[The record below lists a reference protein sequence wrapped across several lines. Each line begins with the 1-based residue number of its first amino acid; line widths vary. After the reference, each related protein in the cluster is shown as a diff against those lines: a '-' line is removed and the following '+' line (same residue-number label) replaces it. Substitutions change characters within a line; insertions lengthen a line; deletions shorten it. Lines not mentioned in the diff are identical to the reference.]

1 MKQPHMLD
9 LQDLAYVEQILQ
21 VSPQQVKKDD
31 RCNSYPADHLL
42 IICWGVKPSTLNVS
56 TTVS

>member
-21 VSPQQVKKDD
+21 VSPQQVKKTIGAI
-31 RCNSYPADHLL
+31 PILPT
-42 IICWGVKPSTLNVS
+42 IC
-56 TTVS
+56 